1 MSGFPLALASAVL
14 FGAATPAA
22 KMLLAD
28 LTAFQLAG
36 LLYLGGAVGIAPRV
50 LWRRERRPPLDGIT
64 RTRLGGA
71 VILGGV
77 VAPVL
82 LLFGLRVAPAGSVSL
97 LLNFEVAAT
106 AVIGV
111 LLFGEALGAPGWL
124 GVGGVI
130 VAGTVLPSGS
140 GWPGVVSAMLVG
152 AACICWG
159 FDNNFTA
166 LIDGM
171 SPSETTLW
179 KTAIAGMTNLVMG
192 AVLEPLRAS
201 LPAIAAALSV
211 GALSYGA
218 SIALYISAAH
228 QAGTI
233 RAQSVFAA
241 APFFGAVVSW
251 VALREPVESMQ
262 LLAGGIF
269 VAGVVLLTFD
279 RHSHAHA
286 HGPLSH
292 VHSHRHDDGHH
303 AHAHPDLPASARHTH
318 WHDHAPT
325 EHAHPHVADLH
336 HRHGHGSR

>member
-1 MSGFPLALASAVL
+1 
-14 FGAATPAA
+14 
-22 KMLLAD
+22 LLAD

-97 LLNFEVAAT
+97 LLNFEVAA
-106 AVIGV
+106 
-111 LLFGEALGAPGWL
+111 
-124 GVGGVI
+124 
-130 VAGTVLPSGS
+130 
-140 GWPGVVSAMLVG
+140 
-152 AACICWG
+152 
-159 FDNNFTA
+159 
-166 LIDGM
+166 
-171 SPSETTLW
+171 
-179 KTAIAGMTNLVMG
+179 IAGMTNLVMG
-192 AVLEPLRAS
+192 AVLEPLRAP
-201 LPAIAAALSV
+201 LPAIAAALGV

>member
-82 LLFGLRVAPAGSVSL
+82 LLLGLRVAPAGSVSL

-159 FDNNFTA
+159 FDNNSTA

-192 AVLEPLRAS
+192 AVLEPLRA
-201 LPAIAAALSV
+201 P
-211 GALSYGA
+211 
-218 SIALYISAAH
+218 
-228 QAGTI
+228 
-233 RAQSVFAA
+233 
-241 APFFGAVVSW
+241 
-251 VALREPVESMQ
+251 
-262 LLAGGIF
+262 
-269 VAGVVLLTFD
+269 
-279 RHSHAHA
+279 
-286 HGPLSH
+286 
-292 VHSHRHDDGHH
+292 
-303 AHAHPDLPASARHTH
+303 LPASQRPSASARS
-318 WHDHAPT
+318 PT
-325 EHAHPHVADLH
+325 GRASHSTSPPRTRRGRFARSRSSRRRPSSA
-336 HRHGHGSR
+336 RSSRGSRSASPSSRCSSSLAGSSSPASSS